1 MMIFRKII
9 RLVSGMTLAC
19 VLTSCLSSSYT
30 ESYTLIANFEY
41 GSVLELR
48 ADSTFYAESGFSI
61 PYNYLAFCHEID
73 PDTKENKGG
82 FRLSALEGLIKP
94 QKEEDDS
101 DGETEST
108 DVVPELG
115 IVWRAHTFA
124 EPNTY
129 MVYYMSQDRPSH
141 DIEFLL
147 PTNGVC
153 ALKSCKIT
161 NTAKVAED
169 LAGKF
174 ERGDKMVL
182 TAVGYKGGVETGR
195 ASFTLADYTQNDKVG
210 QPKDSIVSR
219 WTSFDLSALGAIE
232 RVKFEIE
239 SSKDVQKYFCLDDL
253 IADITVSH

>member
-1 MMIFRKII
+1 MIFRKLI
-9 RLVSGMTLAC
+9 RLVSSVALAY
-19 VLTSCLSSSYT
+19 VLTSCLSSSYS
-30 ESYTLIANFEY
+30 EGYTLVANFEY
-41 GSVLELR
+41 GTVLELR
-48 ADSTFYAESGFSI
+48 ADSTFYTESGFSI
-61 PYNYLAFCHEID
+61 PFNYLAFCHEID

-94 QKEEDDS
+94 QNEEDS
-101 DGETEST
+101 DEETEST

-115 IVWRAHTFA
+115 MVWRAHTFA

-147 PTNGVC
+147 PTNGTC
-153 ALKSCKIT
+153 ALKSCMIT

-169 LAGKF
+169 LANTF

-219 WTSFDLSALGAIE
+219 WTSYDLSALGAIE
-232 RVKFEIE
+232 TVKFEIE

-253 IADITVSH
+253 IADITVSY

>member
-1 MMIFRKII
+1 MIFRKLI
-9 RLVSGMTLAC
+9 RLVSSVALAY
-19 VLTSCLSSSYT
+19 VLTSCLSSSYS
-30 ESYTLIANFEY
+30 EGYTLVANFEY
-41 GSVLELR
+41 GTVLELR
-48 ADSTFYAESGFSI
+48 ADSTFYTESGFSI
-61 PYNYLAFCHEID
+61 PFNYLAFCHEID

-94 QKEEDDS
+94 QNEEDS
-101 DGETEST
+101 DEETEST

-115 IVWRAHTFA
+115 MVWRAHTFA

-147 PTNGVC
+147 PTNGTC
-153 ALKSCKIT
+153 ALKSCMIT

-169 LAGKF
+169 LANTF

-232 RVKFEIE
+232 TVKFEIE

-253 IADITVSH
+253 IADITVSY